1 MNILIKNQD
10 NHLAAITKKEDLKQL
25 LFDIEQRPANMV
37 FAIARLT
44 EVIEH
49 LYYYQLL
56 CIFSA
61 DGFQMPCHRKYPNRY
76 TKFLFSLSLT
86 GVNAKLKNHHPS

>member
-1 MNILIKNQD
+1 MN
-10 NHLAAITKKEDLKQL
+10 KQL

-76 TKFLFSLSLT
+76 L
-86 GVNAKLKNHHPS
+86 

>member
-1 MNILIKNQD
+1 MN
-10 NHLAAITKKEDLKQL
+10 KQL

-76 TKFLFSLSLT
+76 VPFLND
-86 GVNAKLKNHHPS
+86 NANRYRQTNEFT

>member
-1 MNILIKNQD
+1 MN
-10 NHLAAITKKEDLKQL
+10 KQL

-76 TKFLFSLSLT
+76 LQAFPKNRFKNESL
-86 GVNAKLKNHHPS
+86 NK

>member
-1 MNILIKNQD
+1 MN
-10 NHLAAITKKEDLKQL
+10 KQL

-61 DGFQMPCHRKYPNRY
+61 DGFQMPCHRKYPNRCSELNTNNIY
-76 TKFLFSLSLT
+76 EQ
-86 GVNAKLKNHHPS
+86 NNI

>member
-1 MNILIKNQD
+1 MN
-10 NHLAAITKKEDLKQL
+10 KQL

-61 DGFQMPCHRKYPNRY
+61 DGFQMPCHRKYPNRWQ
-76 TKFLFSLSLT
+76 
-86 GVNAKLKNHHPS
+86 KLKKTITINVNKKHFKVLSSRTQEIN